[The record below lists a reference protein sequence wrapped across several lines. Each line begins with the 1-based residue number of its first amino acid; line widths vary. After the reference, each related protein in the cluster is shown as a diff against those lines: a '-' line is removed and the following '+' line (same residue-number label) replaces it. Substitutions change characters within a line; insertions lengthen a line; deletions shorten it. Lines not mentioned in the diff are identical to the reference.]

1 MNFLIKIIFRFFSFD
16 NNHKRNA
23 YLLLLLLILLHG
35 GCHTNK
41 KNYTETQ
48 ESSFSFP
55 ENKIWAHH
63 VNSFKEV
70 EKKHH
75 LFDGLEVDIIFSHH
89 LKDFFVAHHDE
100 DTLKK
105 IMLEDWMAHI
115 PNPEKNWFW
124 FDLKNLNKKNA
135 DEIAL
140 LLSKILNKYGI
151 IHQTICEGRNVKA
164 LFVLKKEGLAVSYWV
179 SRDDSFRKITGNSIW
194 KRKVKRNI
202 NYLQPD
208 AISCSILMYPLFH
221 TSFPEQNVLYWQ
233 IGVPKTP
240 ENVEF
245 TKMLCNIPNVKVVL
259 VDYDKPISY

>member
-1 MNFLIKIIFRFFSFD
+1 MNFLIKIVFRFLAYNS
-16 NNHKRNA
+16 NHRGNA
-23 YLLLLLLILLHG
+23 KLALLLSIISVC
-35 GCHTNK
+35 GCHSINNK
-41 KNYTETQ
+41 PIKTQ
-48 ESSFSFP
+48 ENTFSFP

-63 VNSFKEV
+63 VNSFAALEN
-70 EKKHH
+70 KHYF
-75 LFDGLEVDIIFSHH
+75 FDGLEVDLIYSRQ
-89 LKDFFVAHHDE
+89 LKEFYVAHHAE

-105 IMLEDWMAHI
+105 LMLDEWIAFI

-135 DEIAL
+135 AEIAL
-140 LLSKILNKYGI
+140 LLSKIFNKYNI
-151 IHQTICEGRNVKA
+151 IHKTICEGRNVKA
-164 LFVLKKEGLAVSYWV
+164 LFILKKEGLAVSYWV
-179 SRDDSFRKITGNSIW
+179 SRDDSFRKITGNSLW

-202 NYLQPD
+202 TYLQPD

-245 TKMLCNIPNVKVVL
+245 TKVLCNIPNVKVVL
-259 VDYDKPISY
+259 VDYDKSIPY